1 MDVGIFS
8 SISSDRMRNVYHN
21 HDEAPMT
28 WDLSLEYGTCGLWYL
43 MGEMHTNNKLMSKMV
58 LFSSQDREEVSALMN
73 TLYQYMMLLEEG
85 KGVAG
90 VQG

>member
-1 MDVGIFS
+1 MGIFG
-8 SISSDRMRNVYHN
+8 SISSDRMRYVYRN

-28 WDLSLEYGTCGLWYL
+28 WDLSLEYGTNGLWHL
-43 MGEMHTNNKLMSKMV
+43 MGEMHKDNKLLSKMV
-58 LFSSQDREEVSALMN
+58 LFSSQDREEVSVLMN

>member
-1 MDVGIFS
+1 MDVGIFG
-8 SISSDRMRNVYHN
+8 SISSDRMRYVYPN

-28 WDLSLEYGTCGLWYL
+28 WDLSIEQGNGLWHL
-43 MGEMHTNNKLMSKMV
+43 MGEMHSGNKLFSKMV
-58 LFSSQDREEVSALMN
+58 LFSSKNREDVAVLF
-73 TLYQYMMLLEEG
+73 TVLYKSMMILEEG

>member
-1 MDVGIFS
+1 MGIFS
-8 SISSDRMRNVYHN
+8 SISSDRMRNVYSD
-21 HDEAPMT
+21 DEEALMT
-28 WDLSLEYGTCGLWYL
+28 WDLSIESGTCGLWYL
-43 MGEMHTNNKLMSKMV
+43 MGEMHKDNKLFSKMV
-58 LFSSQDREEVSALMN
+58 LFSSQDREEVTALMR